1 MCKKLILSASIISG
15 DFLKIGDQLDELM
28 ESDCNEIHF
37 DVMDGNFVPNLS
49 AGPII
54 LDSIKEKIKCN
65 IDMHLMVKTP
75 MLFIEDFSKIGA
87 DIITFHLESDD
98 DPINVINKIK
108 SLGMSPAIALNPET
122 SWEKITH
129 LIEHLD
135 RILFMTV
142 IPGASGRSFQY
153 DVIEKVKN
161 FVKNNQDFLNS
172 EKNFQIGVDGGISK
186 ETANIAVK
194 AGADVLISGSSIF
207 WHEHKSI
214 SECISEI
221 IESISDF

>member
-1 MCKKLILSASIISG
+1 MCKRLILSASIISG

-49 AGPII
+49 AGPSI

-65 IDMHLMVKTP
+65 IDIHLMVKNP

-87 DIITFHLESDD
+87 DIITFHFESDD

-122 SWEKITH
+122 SWGEITH

-142 IPGASGRSFQY
+142 TPGASGRSFQY
-153 DVIEKVKN
+153 DVLEKIKLCHYL
-161 FVKNNQDFLNS
+161 Q
-172 EKNFQIGVDGGISK
+172 E
-186 ETANIAVK
+186 AVL
-194 AGADVLISGSSIF
+194 VF
-207 WHEHKSI
+207 
-214 SECISEI
+214 
-221 IESISDF
+221 